1 MLKKFFDSLKQIGRK
16 NTVLLKILFSYLLIS
31 VVLTS
36 SLSFLL
42 IKTYTAK
49 QINEV
54 KRITHNMVLQSYNTA
69 DSIFFNT
76 FSFLYS
82 IYQSDTDIVNGLY
95 GTTFDWV
102 DKYNIMEKLKR
113 ILNLNKMIY
122 SVYICNA
129 EVRLVFSATSDGY
142 TFIDRW
148 ESFYDKD
155 ALELINDVKERYRC
169 LFIARATKYKI
180 FNTTFSQNF
189 ITLLFYMP
197 EKGISDSAFII
208 NFKQADIQKTLTSG
222 KIDDQF
228 QVFIIDKEGY
238 VISHND
244 ERMIGKSM
252 GEEKFIK
259 RIITSSTKAGDFVG
273 EYNSKKIFVSYVRSE
288 NLGWTIVGVGEYN
301 RLLNVS
307 TIAKKQ
313 MILITIVFLL
323 VGIFIAFLFTQKMY
337 LPIGRLVNEIRQKKV
352 ASVSEMDEYTFL
364 NFAFNNLIDNLR
376 KLTRDVDIMVSAKKK
391 EIILRLLNGEY
402 VSTNEGKVKQLMK
415 QYEIKLA
422 NSSSFA
428 VIIIAL
434 DNFKN
439 LCMMYRAKDISLF
452 KFSILNVAEETLSER
467 YVTESVENGLNYVS
481 IIVGNDK
488 HGRELDMNELVEYA
502 NKVKNNMNKFLNLS
516 VTVTVGNIVHSIN
529 LINNSYERAMNLLSY
544 RLLKGF
550 NQVIS
555 VFDTVNED
563 SKREYPYDIEN
574 QIIKAIKSKCPSK
587 IEEAVNMFFDY
598 ISNFTPDDVF
608 QSIIQLS
615 IMLNRTFNVSSLVS
629 KEVKVTS
636 LYNFKSLFTQIQEY
650 ETLEEIKKLMLT
662 ISTELAKTFE
672 NETLVKKKEVAQQ
685 VKEYIDENYSRPD
698 ITIYTLADKV
708 NLSPNYVRLIFKEIY
723 NISPSDYLLEVRM
736 NKAKELL
743 IQTDYTVKKIAELV
757 GFSDNRYFYI
767 TFKRYTGKTAE
778 EFRKEHRQKDLV

>member
-1 MLKKFFDSLKQIGRK
+1 MLKKLFNNLRRIRRK
-16 NTVLLKILFSYLLIS
+16 NSVLLKILFSYLIVGVALIS
-31 VVLTS
+31 L
-36 SLSFLL
+36 LSFLL

-54 KRITHNMVLQSYNTA
+54 KRITRNMVLQSYNTA

-82 IYQSDTDIVNGLY
+82 TYQSDTDIINGLY
-95 GTTFDWV
+95 GTTFDWL
-102 DKYNIMEKLKR
+102 DKYNIIEKLKR

-129 EVRLVFSATSDGY
+129 EVGLVFSATSDGY
-142 TFIDRW
+142 TFIDSW

-155 ALELINDVKERYRC
+155 ALKLINDVKERYKS

-180 FNTTFSQNF
+180 YNTTFSQNF

-244 ERMIGKSM
+244 ERMIGKNM
-252 GEEKFIK
+252 GKEKFVK
-259 RIITSSTKAGDFVG
+259 RIITSSTKADDFVG
-273 EYNSKKIFVSYVRSE
+273 EYNTKKIFVSYVRSE

-337 LPIGRLVNEIRQKKV
+337 LPIGRLVNEIRQKNV

-364 NFAFNNLIDNLR
+364 NFAFNNLIDNLK
-376 KLTRDVDIMVSAKKK
+376 KLTRDVDKMVSAKKK
-391 EIILRLLNGEY
+391 EIILSLLNGEY
-402 VSTNEGKVKQLMK
+402 ISTNKRKVEQLMK

-428 VIIIAL
+428 VIILAL

-439 LCMMYRAKDISLF
+439 LCMMYRAEDISLF
-452 KFSILNVAEETLSER
+452 KFSILNVAEETLSDR
-467 YVTESVENGLNYVS
+467 YLTESVENGLNYVS

-488 HGRELDMNELVEYA
+488 VDRELNINEVVEYA
-502 NKVKNNMNKFLNLS
+502 NKVRNNVNKFLNLS
-516 VTVTVGNIVHSIN
+516 ITVTVGNVVHSIN
-529 LINNSYERAMNLLSY
+529 LISDSYKKAINLLSY

-550 NQVIS
+550 SQVIS
-555 VFDTVNED
+555 VLDVITDD
-563 SKREYPYDIEN
+563 SNKEYPYDIEN
-574 QIIKAIKSKCPSK
+574 QIIKAIKSKCISK
-587 IEEAVNMFFDY
+587 IEETVNEFFEY
-598 ISNFTPDDVF
+598 ISNFAPDDAF
-608 QSIIQLS
+608 QSIVQLS
-615 IMLNRTFNVSSLVS
+615 IMLNRTFNVSSLVN
-629 KEVKVTS
+629 KEGKIPGI
-636 LYNFKSLFTQIQEY
+636 YDFKSLFTQIQEY
-650 ETLEEIKKLMLT
+650 ETLEEIKKLILS
-662 ISTELAKTFE
+662 ISIELAKMIE
-672 NETLVKKKEVAQQ
+672 NETLAKKKEVAQQ
-685 VKEYIDENYSRPD
+685 VKEYIDENFADPN

-723 NISPSDYLLEVRM
+723 NISPSDYLLEIRM

-767 TFKRYTGKTAE
+767 TFKRHTGKTAE
-778 EFRKEHRQKDLV
+778 EFRKEHRQKDSV